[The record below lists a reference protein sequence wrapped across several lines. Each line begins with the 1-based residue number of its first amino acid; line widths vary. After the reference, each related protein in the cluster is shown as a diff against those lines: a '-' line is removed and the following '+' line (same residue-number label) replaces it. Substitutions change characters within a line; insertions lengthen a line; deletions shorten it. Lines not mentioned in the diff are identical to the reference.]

1 MIRSENMNI
10 LITGAN
16 RGLGLALV
24 DHALNQ
30 GDTVIATER
39 STSDNLQ
46 KRQAEYPDNLHILQF
61 DVTDE
66 QAIASEK
73 VRLVQTLNK
82 VDVLINNAAILN
94 GRDQSIEELSF
105 EDSLKAFDINAL
117 GPARMIKQFLP
128 LLRKGK
134 EKLIIN
140 LSTDAASLTNAYPG
154 DYPYGLSKVALNML
168 TEKLVRELKED
179 EIQTF
184 AVHPGWMH
192 TEMGGN
198 QAPTNPKDT
207 ANNIYNMIKNRPKST
222 TGFQFF
228 NHEGEMMDI

>member
-30 GDTVIATER
+30 GDSVIATER

-134 EKLIIN
+134 
-140 LSTDAASLTNAYPG
+140 D
-154 DYPYGLSKVALNML
+154 
-168 TEKLVRELKED
+168 R
-179 EIQTF
+179 
-184 AVHPGWMH
+184 
-192 TEMGGN
+192 
-198 QAPTNPKDT
+198 
-207 ANNIYNMIKNRPKST
+207 KST
-222 TGFQFF
+222 RLNSSHVAISYAVFCLKKK
-228 NHEGEMMDI
+228 NKL